1 MGWRRVLR
9 DLWEVKRTLIVI
21 VVPLIL
27 LPLPL
32 LVDSSEA
39 KCAYG
44 LAVMAIFWITETLPL
59 AVTSLLPVIVFPIFG
74 VMKAGDV
81 ASNYIKDSSI
91 FGIGGLTLAVAVEKW
106 NLHKRIALRVLLMF
120 GSKPK
125 WLMFGFMLPT
135 WFLSMWVS
143 NTATTAM
150 MIPIVGAVMEQ
161 LKEVNEVEEVN
172 EKGSDNL
179 GYDTANNVEEKSNEN
194 GVKEYNIKY
203 SENGEVGMKE
213 VQIEVKE
220 KQMKEQVHHNY
231 SESKEYKNMCKAMTL
246 CVAYAANI
254 GGTGTLSGTG
264 PNIIMQGQADLVF
277 QRVGIESSGI
287 NFVSWMIFALPGSI
301 ICLALLWIWLQI
313 WFLGL
318 RELVCSTKKE
328 DQRATKIIRDAFE
341 KLGPMSFAEIA
352 VLVHFVLLVIL
363 WFSRKPPYVDG
374 WGSWFKTGYL
384 TDSASAIFIVTSMFV
399 FPSVRPSVLCFRKTR
414 GFPKDDRPHKPVPPI
429 LDWPTVEK
437 KFPWGVLLLIGGGF
451 ALADASEKSGLSS
464 WIGSHLEAF
473 KELDTWVMVL
483 LFTSLVAV
491 CTEVTSN
498 TATITLLLPI
508 LGDLAVR
515 LQLNPLYLMFPCAI
529 ATSFA
534 FMLPVAT
541 PPNAIVFATGYITV
555 KDMASA
561 GFMVNILCILVL
573 NVAVNTWGMAYFNL
587 NVVPPEFLNGHNT
600 TMNITTVSP

>member
-1 MGWRRVLR
+1 MGCGRVLR

-21 VVPLIL
+21 VVPLLL

-59 AVTSLLPVIVFPIFG
+59 AVTSLLPVIVFPLFG

-161 LKEVNEVEEVN
+161 LKEVNEVDEVH
-172 EKGSDNL
+172 EKGIDNS
-179 GYDTANNVEEKSNEN
+179 GFDKSNNVEDKPNEN
-194 GVKEYNIKY
+194 GVKDYHITY
-203 SENGEVGMKE
+203 TENGEVGVNE

-220 KQMKEQVHHNY
+220 KQNKEQVHHNY
-231 SESKEYKNMCKAMTL
+231 SESDEYKNMCKAMTL
-246 CVAYAANI
+246 CVAYSANI

-313 WFLGL
+313 WFLGI
-318 RELVCSTKKE
+318 RELFCSTKKE
-328 DQRATKIIRDAFE
+328 DQRATKIIKDAFE
-341 KLGPMSFAEIA
+341 KLGPMS
-352 VLVHFVLLVIL
+352 
-363 WFSRKPPYVDG
+363 
-374 WGSWFKTGYL
+374 YL
-384 TDSASAIFIVTSMFV
+384 TDSASAILIVTSMFV
-399 FPSVRPSVLCFRKTR
+399 FPSVRPAVLCFRKTK
-414 GFPKDDRPHKPVPPI
+414 GFPKDDRPHIPVPPI

-451 ALADASEKSGLSS
+451 ALADACEKSGLSS

-473 KELDTWVMVL
+473 KG
-483 LFTSLVAV
+483 
-491 CTEVTSN
+491 
-498 TATITLLLPI
+498 IRH
-508 LGDLAVR
+508 AVR

-587 NVVPPEFLNGHNT
+587 NVVPPEFINGHNA
-600 TMNITTVSP
+600 TMNMTTVSP

>member
-1 MGWRRVLR
+1 MGCTRVLR

-21 VVPLIL
+21 VVPLLL

-59 AVTSLLPVIVFPIFG
+59 AVTSLLPVIVFPLFG

-161 LKEVNEVEEVN
+161 LKEVNEVDEVY
-172 EKGSDNL
+172 EKGIDNS
-179 GYDTANNVEEKSNEN
+179 GFVKSSNVEEQPNEN
-194 GVKEYNIKY
+194 GVKDYHITY
-203 SENGEVGMKE
+203 TENGEVGVNE

-220 KQMKEQVHHNY
+220 KQNKEQVHHNY
-231 SESKEYKNMCKAMTL
+231 SESNEYKNMCKAMTL
-246 CVAYAANI
+246 CVAYSANI

-313 WFLGL
+313 WFLG
-318 RELVCSTKKE
+318 
-328 DQRATKIIRDAFE
+328 I
-341 KLGPMSFAEIA
+341 SFAEIV
-352 VLVHFVLLVIL
+352 VLVHFVLLILL

-384 TDSASAIFIVTSMFV
+384 TDSASAILIVTSMFV
-399 FPSVRPSVLCFRKTR
+399 FPSVRPAVLCFRKTK
-414 GFPKDDRPHKPVPPI
+414 GFPKDDRPHIPVPPI

-451 ALADASEKSGLSS
+451 ALADACEKSGLSS

-483 LFTSLVAV
+483 LFTALVAV

-587 NVVPPEFLNGHNT
+587 NVVPPEFINGHNA
-600 TMNITTVSP
+600 TMNMTTVSS